1 VCYNIDTI
9 KKENEVTK
17 MKRVIITKEEMMEN
31 AMRRFGLENSW
42 VIAFCN
48 ACELGILSHEALELL
63 YIAKMEEID
72 EDDEGEI

>member
-1 VCYNIDTI
+1 M
-9 KKENEVTK
+9 TK
-17 MKRVIITKEEMMEN
+17 TKLTKDEMMEN

-48 ACELGILSHEALELL
+48 ACELGILSDKALELL

-72 EDDEGEI
+72 EEDEGEI